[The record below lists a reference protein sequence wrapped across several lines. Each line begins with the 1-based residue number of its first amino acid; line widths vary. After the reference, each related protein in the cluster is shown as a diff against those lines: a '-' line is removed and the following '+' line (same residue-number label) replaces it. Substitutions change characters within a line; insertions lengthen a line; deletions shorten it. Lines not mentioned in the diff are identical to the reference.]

1 MLKRNENFVVGTAK
15 NMFRIWKECN
25 FLNHD
30 TFPRLHSRVDSVQVL
45 FSDVGKLPTKLE
57 SRFDDFTADELKKL
71 DNFVFNVCL
80 KTYFT
85 Q

>member
-30 TFPRLHSRVDSVQVL
+30 TFPRRLHSRVDSFQVP
-45 FSDVGKLPTKLE
+45 SDVGKLPTKLE
-57 SRFDDFTADELKKL
+57 SGFDGFTADEQNKL
-71 DNFVFNVCL
+71 DNFVFNVCNEH
-80 KTYFT
+80 
-85 Q
+85 